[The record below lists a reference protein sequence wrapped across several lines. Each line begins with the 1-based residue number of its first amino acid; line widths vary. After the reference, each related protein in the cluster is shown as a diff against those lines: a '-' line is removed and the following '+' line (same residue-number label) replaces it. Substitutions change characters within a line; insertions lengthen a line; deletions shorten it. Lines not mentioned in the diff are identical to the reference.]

1 MQSRLHGQLT
11 RIGAQ
16 VLRPAKLWCDTEAAA
31 EAAALSAATGV
42 ATPAGFTAPKILWL
56 KAREPAVFA
65 AAAHVLLP
73 HDYVNYVLTGVACCE
88 ASDASGTGV
97 FDTAARRFDA
107 AACAFVDDR
116 LLGAGGDVRGGGPGA
131 LLPRLA
137 ECAESVVGRITASA
151 AQRFGLPAGIAV
163 AAGGGDNAMAAL
175 GAGAVTKGV
184 LVCSLG
190 TSGTLFGRADA
201 AVRDASGSVAP
212 FCDAAG
218 GWLPLLCTQNC
229 TGPAVE
235 VRAAFGLTHEAAEAA
250 ATAAIAARAPGA
262 PAEPPLVF
270 LPYLTGERTPNWP
283 AASGALIGLRP
294 GSLAPG
300 PLYAAA
306 VDGAVLALRYGAE
319 RMRQA
324 GGPAAA
330 ELLLVG
336 GAAVSPLWRAALAD
350 AMQLPV
356 RAAAEAEAA
365 ALGAALQAAAAL
377 EAAAGADVTVQ
388 SYVAKHAPPPGDD
401 VTMPDAAKK
410 AYYDAAFA
418 HFATAGEALFGNK
431 KA

>member
-1 MQSRLHGQLT
+1 V
-11 RIGAQ
+11 IGH
-16 VLRPAKLWCDTEAAA
+16 V
-31 EAAALSAATGV
+31 
-42 ATPAGFTAPKILWL
+42 TPA
-56 KAREPAVFA
+56 
-65 AAAHVLLP
+65 
-73 HDYVNYVLTGVACCE
+73 
-88 ASDASGTGV
+88 
-97 FDTAARRFDA
+97 
-107 AACAFVDDR
+107 
-116 LLGAGGDVRGGGPGA
+116 
-131 LLPRLA
+131 
-137 ECAESVVGRITASA
+137 A

-229 TGPAVE
+229 TGPASE

-250 ATAAIAARAPGA
+250 ARAAIAARAPGA